1 MSVHMSAAPKT
12 SQPLSLSDPIDSVTG
27 VGEKRA
33 EALQKIGIDTVED
46 LLHHIP
52 RLYLDR
58 RNLTPISQIAVD
70 TEATVLGT
78 VKRTSARPGKP
89 GRFEMM
95 LGDDSGILKCT
106 WFGTKGIHGLRK
118 KFMPGDMLIVSG
130 KVTFFN
136 GKQIV
141 SPEYDILTGDGHDP
155 LHTGRVIPVY
165 RSTATLREVGM
176 DSRGL
181 RRIIKPLLDLLVQ
194 YIPESLPDSIIND
207 HDLPPLPKALYQAHF
222 PENPEE
228 AEHARS
234 RLAFDELFYL
244 ELLLAFRKHA
254 AKFGATGIAFQPKS
268 PLARRLLDR
277 LPFELT
283 EAQKRVLREIHG
295 DMCRPQSM
303 NRLLQGD
310 VGSGKTIVAVLAM
323 LIAVESGYQ
332 AALMAPTEILAEQ
345 HTFVLRDLLEDLG
358 VNIIFLVG
366 GIQAQERRD
375 RQAEIASGAAQIVIG
390 THALIQEDVVF
401 KKLGFAV
408 VDEQHRFGVV
418 QRAQLREKGESPD
431 VLVMTATPIPRTLAL
446 TVYGD
451 LDVSVLDE
459 LPPGRKPIE
468 TKWVP
473 DTKWQETYTS
483 IRKEIERGRQ
493 AYVVCPLVDE
503 SEKLD
508 LKAATEMA
516 EHLQVKT
523 FPDLRISLIHGKMK
537 SAEKDAIMH
546 AFKNGQSD
554 ILVSTTVIEVG
565 IDVPNATIMVIEQAE
580 RFGLAQLHQLRG
592 RIGRGAYAS
601 RCVLI
606 SGSDPENP
614 NADDTFRRL
623 EVMAATQDGFIIADE
638 DLKIRGPGEFLG
650 TRQHGLPGLKIADL
664 VKDAAQL
671 RTARKAAFHIV
682 NMDHELSHPE
692 HQVIRDVLARHY
704 SDVATWIEVG

>member
-1 MSVHMSAAPKT
+1 MPTAPKK
-12 SQPLSLSDPIDSVTG
+12 SQTLSLTDPIISVAG
-27 VGEKRA
+27 IGEKRA
-33 EALQKIGIDTVED
+33 EALQNVGIDTVED

-78 VKRTSARPGKP
+78 VKRVSARPGKP

-95 LGDDSGILKCT
+95 LGDDSGNLKCT
-106 WFGTKGIHGLRK
+106 WFGAKWVHGLRK

-141 SPEYDILTGDGHDP
+141 TPEYDILTGDGDDP

-181 RRIIKPLLDLLVQ
+181 RRIIKPLLDLLVHD
-194 YIPESLPDSIIND
+194 IPETIPDSIIRD
-207 HDLPPLPKALYQAHF
+207 HDLLPLPKALYQAHF
-222 PENPEE
+222 PETPEE

-268 PLARRLLDR
+268 QMARRLLDR
-277 LPFELT
+277 LSFELT
-283 EAQKRVLREIHG
+283 EAQKRVLREIHR

-310 VGSGKTIVAVLAM
+310 VGSGKTIVAALAM

-332 AALMAPTEILAEQ
+332 AALMAPTEILAQQ
-345 HTFVLRDLLEDLG
+345 HAFVLHDLLENLG

-366 GIQAQERRD
+366 GMQAKERRD
-375 RQAEIASGAAQIVIG
+375 RRAEVASGVAQIVIG
-390 THALIQEDVVF
+390 THALIQEDVAF

-408 VDEQHRFGVV
+408 VDEQHGFGVT
-418 QRAQLREKGESPD
+418 QRAQLREKGENPD

-468 TKWVP
+468 TQWVP
-473 DTKWQETYTS
+473 DTKRQETYTS
-483 IRKEIERGRQ
+483 IREEIERGRQ

-516 EHLQVKT
+516 EHLQVKV

-537 SAEKDAIMH
+537 SAEKDTIMH

-601 RCVLI
+601 RCVLL
-606 SGSDPENP
+606 SGSDPEDP
-614 NADDTFRRL
+614 NAYDTFRRL
-623 EVMAATQDGFIIADE
+623 EVMAETQDGFIIADE

-682 NMDHELSHPE
+682 NMDHGLSHPK
-692 HQVIRDVLARHY
+692 HQVIRDVLAHHY

>member
-1 MSVHMSAAPKT
+1 MSVQMPAAPK
-12 SQPLSLSDPIDSVTG
+12 SSLPLSLFDPINSAAG
-27 VGEKRA
+27 IGKKRT
-33 EALQKIGIDTVED
+33 EVLHNIGIDTVGD

-89 GRFEMM
+89 GRFELM

-106 WFGTKGIHGLRK
+106 WFGTKWVRGLRN

-141 SPEYDILTGDGHDP
+141 TPEYDILTGDGDDP

-165 RSTATLREVGM
+165 RSTAALREVGM

-181 RRIIKPLLDLLVQ
+181 RRIIKPLLDLLVHHL
-194 YIPESLPDSIIND
+194 PETLPDSIIKAQ
-207 HDLPPLPKALYQAHF
+207 DLPPLSKALYQAHF
-222 PENPEE
+222 PETPEE

-244 ELLLAFRKHA
+244 QVFLATRKHA
-254 AKFGATGIAFQPKS
+254 AKFGAAGIAFQHKS

-277 LPFELT
+277 LSFELT

-295 DMCRPQSM
+295 DMCSPQSM

-310 VGSGKTIVAVLAM
+310 VGSGKTIVAALAM
-323 LIAVESGYQ
+323 LIAVEGGHQ

-345 HTFVLRDLLEDLG
+345 HASVLRDLLEGLG
-358 VNIIFLVG
+358 VNIVFLVG
-366 GIQAQERRD
+366 GMPAKQRDD
-375 RQAEIASGAAQIVIG
+375 RQVEIASGAAQIVIG
-390 THALIQEDVVF
+390 THALIQDDVDF
-401 KKLGFAV
+401 NNLGFAV
-408 VDEQHRFGVV
+408 VDEQHRFGVA
-418 QRAQLREKGESPD
+418 QRAQLRKKGECPD

-459 LPPGRKPIE
+459 LPPGRLPIE

-473 DTKWQETYTS
+473 DTERQEIYTS
-483 IRKEIERGRQ
+483 IREEIGRGRQ

-516 EHLQVKT
+516 DYLQVQK
-523 FPDLRISLIHGKMK
+523 FPDLRISLIHGQMK
-537 SAEKDAIMH
+537 SVEKDAVMH
-546 AFKNGQSD
+546 AFKNAESD

-601 RCVLI
+601 RCILI
-606 SGSDPENP
+606 TSSDPDNP

-623 EVMAATQDGFIIADE
+623 EVMAGTQDGFIIADE

-650 TRQHGLPGLKIADL
+650 TRQHGLTGLKIADL
-664 VKDAAQL
+664 VKDSAQL
-671 RTARKAAFHIV
+671 RAAREAALRIV
-682 NMDHELSHPE
+682 NLDHDLAHPE
-692 HQVIRDVLARHY
+692 HHVIRDGLARHY
-704 SDVATWIEVG
+704 SDGATWTVLG